1 MPLALVLGGHVPLI
15 FLSAS
20 VATAHSLSLPAKLFF
35 NWFKGS
41 EAVAA
46 IHRKHVQGETVQ
58 HMLKSTPFAAAPD
71 ELKLQFA
78 RGPAGAAVS
87 EFMRL
92 EQQYI
97 GDWKLERI
105 VEAAGTDFDPIAA
118 RDLLVAE
125 ATSAP
130 VVMFSFVDC
139 PWCLL
144 AKGAL
149 RAQIFI
155 AGAAEDALRVVE
167 LEELGREGKRLR
179 AALAIA
185 TGRTSMPAVF
195 VNSRAIGGYTDGEPA
210 GDEALCLAGSP
221 GLKQLIEGGTFQGL
235 LKSALAS
242 RDNRTGHQHRI

>member
-1 MPLALVLGGHVPLI
+1 MRSIHLLVVLYAG
-15 FLSAS
+15 

-35 NWFKGS
+35 NWFKSS

-46 IHRKHVQGETVQ
+46 IHRKHVQGDTVQ

-125 ATSAP
+125 ATTAP

-149 RAQIFI
+149 RAQISI
-155 AGAAEDALRVVE
+155 AGAPEDALRVVE

-195 VNSRAIGGYTDGEPA
+195 INSRAIGGYTDGEPA

-221 GLKQLIEGGTFQGL
+221 GLKQLIEDGTFQGL

-242 RDNRTGHQHRI
+242 RDNRPRIGP

>member
-1 MPLALVLGGHVPLI
+1 MVLQVSSRALHLKERVEKEEAWAWARGELTMGRLQINDIELG
-15 FLSAS
+15 LSE
-20 VATAHSLSLPAKLFF
+20 LD
-35 NWFKGS
+35 
-41 EAVAA
+41 
-46 IHRKHVQGETVQ
+46 TVGI
-58 HMLKSTPFAAAPD
+58 MSSSA
-71 ELKLQFA
+71 ELKTNSRRA
-78 RGPAGAAVS
+78 SSRWGVA

-125 ATSAP
+125 ATTAP

-149 RAQIFI
+149 RAQISI

-185 TGRTSMPAVF
+185 TGRTSMPAIF
-195 VNSRAIGGYTDGEPA
+195 INSRAIGGYTDGEPA

-221 GLKQLIEGGTFQGL
+221 GLKQLIEDGTFQGL

-242 RDNRTGHQHRI
+242 RDNRPRIGP